1 MALCGL
7 WHGAGWTYVAWGLWH
22 GLGLVVCHGWER
34 FGQPLPRLAGWA
46 VTMLFVLVGWVLFR
60 SASFPVAGSMAMSLF
75 GAGGLDGH
83 LHEVKLLLASGLASA
98 LIPSAHQIIDGMKKP
113 HPGLAAGGAVLAVYC
128 LLEVGQGAPI
138 SFIYFQF

>member
-1 MALCGL
+1 
-7 WHGAGWTYVAWGLWH
+7 
-22 GLGLVVCHGWER
+22 
-34 FGQPLPRLAGWA
+34 
-46 VTMLFVLVGWVLFR
+46 
-60 SASFPVAGSMAMSLF
+60 MAMSLF